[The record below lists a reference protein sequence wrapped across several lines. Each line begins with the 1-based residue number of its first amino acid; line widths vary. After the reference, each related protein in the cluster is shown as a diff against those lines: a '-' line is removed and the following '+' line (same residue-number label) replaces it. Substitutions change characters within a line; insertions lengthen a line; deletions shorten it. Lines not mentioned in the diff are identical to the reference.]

1 MHDIDS
7 IREAMRPNRPCGTK
21 KRDALRRADVVMA
34 MRTLGLRQ
42 SYTNHSTRSATTGR
56 YRRVKK
62 RVGVMCDDVRRRVFV
77 IGTNL
82 EGYEPAY
89 RMFNTNTNNTT
100 RNNSPPPMATA
111 NNTTR
116 NIMNRAVEAINNSTT
131 RTPTRPRRLKS
142 RYPTNWQK
150 YVAAPR
156 RSSRLGRK

>member
-1 MHDIDS
+1 MHDIES

-21 KRDALRRADVVMA
+21 KRGALRRADVVMA

-62 RVGVMCDDVRRRVFV
+62 RVGTMCDEVRRRVFV
-77 IGTNL
+77 VGTNL

-89 RMFNTNTNNTT
+89 RLFNNTT
-100 RNNSPPPMATA
+100 RNRSP
-111 NNTTR
+111 NTTR
-116 NIMNRAVEAINNSTT
+116 NIMNRAIETINNNAVVVP
-131 RTPTRPRRLKS
+131 RQRRLKS

-156 RSSRLGRK
+156 RSSRLSRK

>member
-1 MHDIDS
+1 MHKMHDIDS

-42 SYTNHSTRSATTGR
+42 SYTNHSARSATTGR

-77 IGTNL
+77 VGTNI
-82 EGYEPAY
+82 EGYEPTY
-89 RMFNTNTNNTT
+89 RLFNSNNRSPPPPVATNTT
-100 RNNSPPPMATA
+100 RT
-111 NNTTR
+111 
-116 NIMNRAVEAINNSTT
+116 IMNRAIETINNSTT
-131 RTPTRPRRLKS
+131 RAPTRPRRLKS

-156 RSSRLGRK
+156 RSSRLRK

>member
-1 MHDIDS
+1 MYKMHDIES

-42 SYTNHSTRSATTGR
+42 SSTNHSTRSATTGR

-62 RVGVMCDDVRRRVFV
+62 RVGTMCDDVRRRVFV
-77 IGTNL
+77 VGTNL

-89 RMFNTNTNNTT
+89 RLF
-100 RNNSPPPMATA
+100 NSPPPMAAA

-116 NIMNRAVEAINNSTT
+116 NIMHRAIETINNNAVP
-131 RTPTRPRRLKS
+131 RQRRLKS
-142 RYPTNWQK
+142 RYPTNWQT

-156 RSSRLGRK
+156 RSSRLGQK